1 MNNKITIYE
10 LLGLVKDG
18 QAPKRFI
25 KDNVLWHKGESDTDH
40 YYCENGKCQL
50 NYIKL
55 SELNDEIELI
65 DNEVEILDN
74 EDEEKIKVP
83 TEEEVEMLGYKVA
96 KIVKAY
102 QKGVNIAL
110 EENDNEDEEKK
121 IPEKLEDISEIKC
134 VGCKV
139 EIDIIGNKTLFDTDT
154 PIVTEHCIYKINQ
167 LIKNQKKIID
177 YLKSKGE

>member
-1 MNNKITIYE
+1 MKMTVYE

-18 QAPKRFI
+18 KAPKKVKYHNENLYFDENA
-25 KDNVLWHKGESDTDH
+25 KSYFNDEDTNSLFWDIS
-40 YYCENGKCQL
+40 L
-50 NYIKL
+50 KL
-55 SELNDEIELI
+55 SD
-65 DNEVEILDN
+65 EVETV
-74 EDEEKIKVP
+74 EEKKPLNEIRAMYGLP
-83 TEEEVEMLGYKVA
+83 RIENNFTGYKMYA
-96 KIVKAY
+96 DGKEIMSIE
-102 QKGVNIAL
+102 QIPQ
-110 EENDNEDEEKK
+110 EKK

-139 EIDIIGNKTLFDTDT
+139 EMNIAGNKTLFDTDT